1 MARYAPMRK
10 PREGYLKSQYG
21 RRGQTFAAL
30 DLGTNNCRLLV
41 ARPTQ
46 NGFHV
51 IDSFSKPV
59 RLGEGLESGNELN
72 QRAIERTLY
81 ALEICAKKMRRHGVS
96 RFRSVATEACR
107 RAKNAQK
114 FLDDALERTGITIE
128 VINRREEARLA
139 VSGCRSLLNGPEP
152 FAVVFDIG
160 GGSTQVAWLSLD
172 SQKDLLHGTISVPFG
187 VVTLCEKYGSGS
199 LHPKLYQQIIDEVGE
214 KLAAFCACH
223 KIAERCVAGQVQMIG
238 TSGTVTTL
246 AGIEKRLVYY
256 DRKQVDGSTLTFA
269 AIRKLCN
276 DLCRMDIST
285 RAKVPCIGK
294 NRADLVIVGC
304 AVLEAMC
311 RRWPVGKLR
320 VADRGIREGILRELM
335 AEADREGHC
344 GPLDKAGNKLRGI
357 YGV

>member
-10 PREGYLKSQYG
+10 PREGYLKLQDG
-21 RRGQTFAAL
+21 RWGQTFAAL

-41 ARPTQ
+41 ARPNK

-59 RLGEGLESGNELN
+59 RLGEGLGSGNELTE
-72 QRAIERTLY
+72 QAMKRTLC
-81 ALEICAKKMRRHGVS
+81 ALEICEKKMRRHSVN

-107 RAKNAQK
+107 RATNAQK
-114 FLDDALERTGITIE
+114 FFDDVLERTGINIE
-128 VINRREEARLA
+128 VITQREEARLA
-139 VSGCRSLLNGPEP
+139 VSGCRALLNGPEP

-172 SQKDLLHGTISVPFG
+172 SQEDLPCETTSVPFG
-187 VVTLCEKYGSGS
+187 VVTLSEKYGAET

-214 KLAAFCACH
+214 QLSAFCASH
-223 KIAERCVAGQVQMIG
+223 DISEHAIAGQVQMVG

-246 AGIEKRLVYY
+246 AGIEKNLKYY
-256 DRKQVDGSTLTFA
+256 DRKRVDGATLTFA

-276 DLCRMDIST
+276 DLRRMDIST
-285 RAKVPCIGK
+285 RSKVPCIGK
-294 NRADLVIVGC
+294 DRAELVIFGC

-335 AEADREGHC
+335 AGADREVHC
-344 GPLDKAGNKLRGI
+344 GSLDKPGNK
-357 YGV
+357 